1 MIRIIIIL
9 LIITGVFNLY
19 IIGISLLSGNVQA
32 SYFIV
37 FNNFILIPYL
47 IYITFLIKKNEEKV
61 KSCQSLISTLT
72 IIRNMVCLSTLL
84 LLITNFFLS

>member
-1 MIRIIIIL
+1 MIRIIIFL

-19 IIGISLLSGNVQA
+19 IVGISLLSGNVQA

-37 FNNFILIPYL
+37 FNNYILIPYL
-47 IYITFLIKKNEEKV
+47 VYITFLIKKNEEKV
-61 KSCQSLISTLT
+61 KSYQSPVSTLT
-72 IIRNMVCLSTLL
+72 KIRNMVCLTTLL